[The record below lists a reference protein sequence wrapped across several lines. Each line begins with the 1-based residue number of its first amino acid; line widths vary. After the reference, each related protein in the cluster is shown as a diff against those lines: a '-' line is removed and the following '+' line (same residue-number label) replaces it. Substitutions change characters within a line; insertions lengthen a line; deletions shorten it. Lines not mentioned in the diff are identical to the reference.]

1 MGFRQD
7 NFVIVQNDLAKAI
20 DVDDSAGRS
29 VPINM
34 NFVEEGYLTKDT
46 GVALFGVET
55 STQSHSLFH
64 YKKKDGTSH
73 FLRGMGTKLQK
84 YNATTGVWDN
94 LTPTFTADK
103 HFGFAVYN
111 DDLWGCNGTE
121 AYFKYD
127 GTTFTEYASAPKGNI
142 LEVFED
148 RMFVSGVTTGTMG
161 ALTVYYS
168 DIATPQTFGGTSVL
182 NPLGTDPVM
191 SLKNYYGYLLIFKQ
205 NSIWKMSWYYDSI
218 TDTYLPKL
226 EIQSNNYGACSRK
239 AVTWVENDIW
249 FFTGREVRA
258 IGFKDQQTGVLGV
271 NTSIISNDIKETL
284 ATISTSNYAQVA
296 TFYNNRRFY
305 LAVPISSNV
314 ADTVFVCHTLYGNA
328 WTKYAS
334 RIKSSVYDFASID
347 GVIYTNKSVAP
358 FGTLKWDETLKAD
371 NSVAIASEVFFR
383 QTEDKDFSKYNLYR
397 YLDLMFKTLEGRITL
412 TVKYDAYDLRQTKSK
427 VFYIGQALED
437 MDATTGEV
445 PFGQKLYGNG
455 FGEDISGAPFE
466 KKRVSMLVKA
476 QTVTL
481 GLANNNLNETFT
493 IAQWALYGA
502 KQPRRLSKPSSII
515 SLS

>member
-1 MGFRQD
+1 MSFKQD
-7 NFVIVQNDLAKAI
+7 NFIIVKNDLTKAI
-20 DVDDSAGRS
+20 DVDDSAGLS
-29 VPINM
+29 VPVNM

-55 STQSHSLFH
+55 STQCHSLFH

-84 YNATTGVWDN
+84 YNFATNVWAD
-94 LTPTFTADK
+94 LTPTFTENK
-103 HFGFAVYN
+103 HFGFVVY
-111 DDLWGCNGTE
+111 DDILWGCNGVE
-121 AYFKYD
+121 ALFKYN
-127 GTTFTEYASAPKGNI
+127 GTSFTEYASAPKGNI

-148 RMFVSGVTTGTMG
+148 RLFVSGVT
-161 ALTVYYS
+161 AEPLTIYYS
-168 DIATPQTFGGTSVL
+168 DIADPTTFGGTAL
-182 NPLGTDPVM
+182 LKPLGTDSVTV
-191 SLKNYYGYLLIFKQ
+191 LKNYYGYLLIFKQ

-226 EIQSNNYGACSRK
+226 ELQSNNYGACSRK
-239 AVTWVENDIW
+239 AVTWVENDLW

-271 NTSIISNDIKETL
+271 NASVISDQIKETL
-284 ATISTSNYAQVA
+284 ALVDKTYYNQVA
-296 TFYNNRRFY
+296 VFYNNRRFY
-305 LAVPISSNV
+305 LAIPLGAVVNNTI
-314 ADTVFVCHTLYGNA
+314 FVCHLLYSNV
-328 WTKYAS
+328 WTKYNN
-334 RIKSSVYDFASID
+334 RIKSSVFDFASID
-347 GVIYTNKSVAP
+347 GVIYTNKSVTP
-358 FGTLKWDETLKAD
+358 FGTLKWDDTLRAD
-371 NSVAIASEVFFR
+371 NAVAIPSEVFFK
-383 QTEDKDFSKYNLYR
+383 QVEDKDFSKYNLYR
-397 YLDLMFKTLEGRITL
+397 YLDLMFKTLEGRITI
-412 TVKYDAYDLRQTKSK
+412 TVKYDAYDLRQTKTK

-455 FGEDISGAPFE
+455 FGEDVSGAPFE

-515 SLS
+515 SLG